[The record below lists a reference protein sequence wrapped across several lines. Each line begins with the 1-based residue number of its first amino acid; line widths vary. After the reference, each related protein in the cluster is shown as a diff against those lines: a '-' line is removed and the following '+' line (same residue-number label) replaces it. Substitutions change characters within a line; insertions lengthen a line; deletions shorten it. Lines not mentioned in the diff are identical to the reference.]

1 MPESKI
7 SYTGI
12 RRLFQFVEDKEYLKI
27 RDGFERVI
35 DPDIFYDGPWHE
47 EYFDEKNQ
55 NRKESS
61 IRIPVDS
68 VEKLPDGDYLEH
80 CGEPVV
86 TNSEYKLTEWIEKKL
101 AGTLESIKRDFS
113 VEENTQDECM
123 EWEKKDWPGSIRA
136 LLRAMKRILEK
147 EEDEECKKAMLAVI
161 KRLDWKLID
170 TLPDE
175 VQENLRSSR
184 RGNPS
189 FKRKNIIEQER
200 EIAAYAQELIDAEPE
215 NYRPRENAVVSN
227 LLKIEIK
234 DEFGFSE
241 STSYRRLKD
250 ALERKQFFYR

>member
-1 MPESKI
+1 MSESKI

-47 EYFDEKNQ
+47 EYFDEKNRI
-55 NRKESS
+55 RKESS
-61 IRIPVDS
+61 IRIP

-86 TNSEYKLTEWIEKKL
+86 TNSEYRLTEWIEKKL

-147 EEDEECKKAMLAVI
+147 EEDEECRKAMHEVI

-175 VQENLRSSR
+175 IKEKMRSSK

-189 FKRKNIIEQER
+189 YKRKTTIEQEKK
-200 EIAAYAQELIDAEPE
+200 IAEFAQKLIDTRHKD
-215 NYRPRENAVVSN
+215 YQPRKNAVASKG
-227 LLKIEIK
+227 LKAAVA
-234 DEFGFSE
+234 DEFDITPE
-241 STSYRRLKD
+241 TARARL
-250 ALERKQFFYR
+250 AEAVRFGLLVYP